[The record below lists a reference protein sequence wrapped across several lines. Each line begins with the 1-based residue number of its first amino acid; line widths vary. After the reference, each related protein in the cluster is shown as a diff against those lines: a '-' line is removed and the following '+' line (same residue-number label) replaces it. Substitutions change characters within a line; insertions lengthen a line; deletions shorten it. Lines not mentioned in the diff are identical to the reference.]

1 MFTRILAALDFSAP
15 SDAALAHAR
24 ALAAA
29 FDARLH
35 LLHVLPNVFLRAV
48 VSDPRDLESA
58 VVNQMLDRAHGGDS
72 TELRPVAAVERSD
85 DPGDEI
91 VLYARTQAIDL
102 IVMGTHGRRGMA
114 HALMGSVA
122 EQVVRSAPCPV
133 LTVRTPPSGEGFTNI
148 LVPAGGASEEARTVA
163 RAIAARSG
171 GSFYELDGL
180 EEARSIAE
188 YAADIGFDLI
198 VMGTASRTGLSH
210 VTGTLA
216 ERVIRRTGCPV
227 ITVPPTA
234 AVARKI
240 IHTAAKNVPAAVGR

>member
-35 LLHVLPNVFLRAV
+35 LLHVLP
-48 VSDPRDLESA
+48 
-58 VVNQMLDRAHGGDS
+58 
-72 TELRPVAAVERSD
+72 
-85 DPGDEI
+85 
-91 VLYARTQAIDL
+91 
-102 IVMGTHGRRGMA
+102 
-114 HALMGSVA
+114 
-122 EQVVRSAPCPV
+122 VVRSAPCPV

-148 LVPAGGASEEARTVA
+148 LVPAGGASEQVRTVA

-171 GSFYELDGL
+171 GSFFELDGL

-188 YAADIGFDLI
+188 YAADIGFDPI
-198 VMGTASRTGLSH
+198 GMGTASRTGLSH

-216 ERVIRRTGCPV
+216 ERVIRSTGCPG
-227 ITVPPTA
+227 IAVPPTA